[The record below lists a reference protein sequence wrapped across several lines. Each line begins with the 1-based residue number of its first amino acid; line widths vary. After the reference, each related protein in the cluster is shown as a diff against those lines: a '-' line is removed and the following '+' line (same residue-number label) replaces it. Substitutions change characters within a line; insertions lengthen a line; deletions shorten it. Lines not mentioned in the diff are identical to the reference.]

1 MRALFIELPSF
12 ERHRRDYL
20 DDEAFSALQQWL
32 MQCPDAGD
40 LIQGCGGLR
49 KLRYADCRRQKGSVA
64 EYALS
69 ITGGL
74 AARSAGCLR
83 CTAKMNRTI

>member
-40 LIQGCGGLR
+40 LIQRVVQPLPLTRNFALGGS
-49 KLRYADCRRQKGSVA
+49 QF
-64 EYALS
+64 
-69 ITGGL
+69 TNGL
-74 AARSAGCLR
+74 GHLCCSLHFVLFLFYIAIESC
-83 CTAKMNRTI
+83 